1 MTTDINELYN
11 RHIRNH
17 LVEHHRNSALPYHT
31 LQLRAP
37 DLSCQECYPPPRT
50 SDRIFARTPFGRFWH
65 WYSGTYSADT
75 YTSQTTGNFGH
86 LTTTRDPTT
95 IRTCVRDIIF
105 SCRYQTELDNPREI
119 ALAILQRFTHRTTLP
134 PLDFED
140 YTTFDPYLDA
150 DTENYHPQYP
160 DLGSS
165 IVEGSSD
172 TFNTVPLLTLPEE
185 RPSTPL
191 GFNLLPFSEDNS
203 VISSQTPSFQR
214 TSLPASPTVLAPH

>member
-1 MTTDINELYN
+1 MKLCIF
-11 RHIRNH
+11 
-17 LVEHHRNSALPYHT
+17 YHT

-50 SDRIFARTPFGRFWH
+50 SDRIFVRTPFGRFWH
-65 WYSGTYSADT
+65 WYSGTYSADS
-75 YTSQTTGNFGH
+75 YTSQTTSNFSR

-150 DTENYHPQYP
+150 DTENYNPQYP

-165 IVEGSSD
+165 IVEGSSN
-172 TFNTVPLLTLPEE
+172 TFNTVSLLTLPEE
-185 RPSTPL
+185 RSSTPL

-203 VISSQTPSFQR
+203 VISSKPLHSN
-214 TSLPASPTVLAPH
+214 VLAYLQALQL